1 MKEWT
6 GTIKTISDRDFQG
19 TRLWSFTLE
28 ESERFFRTG
37 KEQPNVMIGD
47 SVCFQERNSQV
58 DVDTLL
64 HVWTAAAPVKGS
76 PEKESTVETTA
87 PCGVPATSSDVWQQ
101 KTDVGERIR
110 YQAARADACRI
121 VVAALHTEHL
131 PHAANIAKG
140 KRLDL
145 LLGYVDQVTETLLKQ
160 EEDHGTK

>member
-58 DVDTLL
+58 DVDTLMPM
-64 HVWTAAAPVKGS
+64 TASEPALL
-76 PEKESTVETTA
+76 
-87 PCGVPATSSDVWQQ
+87 ATSTDNVLPVPEEIWKQ